1 MDALTC
7 IKTRRSVRKFTDEP
21 ISHETWEKV
30 VEAASYAPSWKN
42 TQVVRYTIV
51 EDPAIIKEI
60 GETAVLNFS
69 YNTKTIT
76 RCPVLVVQSVVN
88 GRSGYEKDGSFTTD
102 KGSAWEMYDAGI
114 SAQTFCLAA
123 HEYGIGTVIMGII
136 DDEKIGKLIDLPEG
150 ETVSALISAGHPA
163 FAPDMPPRKSVDK
176 LVRFK

>member
-21 ISHETWEKV
+21 VTHEVLEKI

-42 TQVVRYTIV
+42 TQVVRYTVV

-60 GETAVLNFS
+60 GESAVLDFT

-76 RCPVLVVQSVVN
+76 RCPVLVVQSVVGN
-88 GRSGYEKDGSFTTD
+88 RSGYEKDGSFTTA
-102 KGSAWEMYDAGI
+102 KGNAWEMYDAGI

-123 HEYGIGTVIMGII
+123 HEYGIGTCIMGIF
-136 DDEKIGKLIDLPEG
+136 DDEKIGKIIGLPEG
-150 ETVSALISAGHPA
+150 ETVSVLIAAGHPA
-163 FAPDMPPRKSVDK
+163 FAPDMPPRKTVDK
-176 LVRFK
+176 LLRFK